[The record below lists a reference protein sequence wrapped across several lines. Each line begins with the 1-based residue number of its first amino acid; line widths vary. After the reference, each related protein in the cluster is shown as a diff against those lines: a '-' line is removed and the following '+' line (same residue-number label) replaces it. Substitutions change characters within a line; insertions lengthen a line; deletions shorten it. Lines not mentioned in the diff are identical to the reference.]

1 MCVYTL
7 AGSGSGGVGSSKY
20 CSHQTGRSVCR
31 GPLECSWLRPRLPYP
46 SCPSEHRQAY
56 VMMSGWA
63 FAICFCTDLQ
73 EGLVTGHST
82 ELEVTKGS
90 LQSCRLTGVELSSQ
104 VVSEPQFSNFSWQ
117 SYRHRSRAWCMGL
130 CCWWVLPPLILDCH
144 HLLVIDIVKVFHSR
158 TWSLF
163 LAFYLCSHNDDFIM
177 MKMLFIFWFII
188 LPCSC
193 FTSSGIA
200 RPKTE
205 NWERK
210 CSV

>member
-1 MCVYTL
+1 MNECQIGKTQCEDSLWKGPPDYQDLKSCCPTLYFFCSYQAIVMECFFYFWIKPPFQHINVKFLMFSKYGSEARGVCMCVYTL

-90 LQSCRLTGVELSSQ
+90 L
-104 VVSEPQFSNFSWQ
+104 
-117 SYRHRSRAWCMGL
+117 
-130 CCWWVLPPLILDCH
+130 
-144 HLLVIDIVKVFHSR
+144 
-158 TWSLF
+158 
-163 LAFYLCSHNDDFIM
+163 
-177 MKMLFIFWFII
+177 
-188 LPCSC
+188 
-193 FTSSGIA
+193 
-200 RPKTE
+200 
-205 NWERK
+205 
-210 CSV
+210 